1 MNNKIETY
9 LGFCIRSR
17 KILFGIDNVDKQRK
31 GVSLLICDEEL
42 GKSSFK
48 TMLHAREKFGCPL
61 LIAKKSVLSEY
72 LHRPAVKAV
81 AILDNNLAQAI
92 LSVVESE
99 PQFKFYSGGIN
110 EIYG

>member
-31 GVSLLICDEEL
+31 GVYLLLCDEEL
-42 GKSSFK
+42 GKSSLK
-48 TMLHAREKFGCPL
+48 TLVQAQEKFGCSML
-61 LIAKKSVLSEY
+61 MAEKGVLGEY

-81 AILDNNLAQAI
+81 AILDNNLAKAI

-99 PQFKFYSGGIN
+99 PQFKFYSGGIH
-110 EIYG
+110 

>member
-17 KILFGIDNVDKQRK
+17 KILFGIDNIDKQRK
-31 GVSLLICDEEL
+31 GIALLLCDEEL
-42 GKSSFK
+42 GKSSLK
-48 TMLHAREKFGCPL
+48 SLLHAQEKFRCPL
-61 LIAKKSVLSEY
+61 LMAEKSVLGEY

-99 PQFKFYSGGIN
+99 PQIKFYSGGIN
-110 EIYG
+110 

>member
-17 KILFGIDNVDKQRK
+17 KILFGIDNIDKQRK
-31 GVSLLICDEEL
+31 GIALLLCDEEL
-42 GKSSFK
+42 GKSSLK
-48 TMLHAREKFGCPL
+48 SLLHAQEKFGCPL
-61 LIAKKSVLSEY
+61 LMAEKSVLGEY

-92 LSVVESE
+92 LSVVDSE

-110 EIYG
+110 